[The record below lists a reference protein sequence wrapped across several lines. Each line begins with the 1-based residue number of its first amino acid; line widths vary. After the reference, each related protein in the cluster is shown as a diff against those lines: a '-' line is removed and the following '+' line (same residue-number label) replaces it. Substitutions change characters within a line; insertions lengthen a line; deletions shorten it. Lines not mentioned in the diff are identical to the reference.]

1 MFKAIREYNNWGYIE
16 YRMGGKDWDGQDITK
31 QLNAKKTVRVM
42 FPDGK
47 TVKELPL
54 KSKHYSEHVN
64 DMGHES
70 TANSVKLFAVFKL
83 WGADAYIP
91 IESLKV
97 DL

>member
-1 MFKAIREYNNWGYIE
+1 MFKAIRQYNNWGYIE
-16 YRMGGKDWDGQDITK
+16 YRHGGKDWEGADVTK
-31 QLNAKKTVRVM
+31 KLAGKKTVRVM

-47 TVKELPL
+47 TIKDLPL
-54 KSKHYSEHVN
+54 EAQHYSQEVH
-64 DMGHES
+64 DMGHDS
-70 TANSVKLFAVFKL
+70 TVTSVKLYAVFKL